1 MDNCP
6 PCKFTLSLFGR
17 FELNG
22 PAGSVDFASKKAA
35 GLLAFLACTAPE
47 AQRRETLTDL
57 LWGSHFEAQARQNLR
72 QALYVLRRILGDGS
86 IVNDGHFVSLK
97 NGVLDCDVPR
107 FEALIRD
114 GGRDALAAATEIYK
128 GCFLVDLDFA
138 QDAWRDWLMR
148 ERQRLQRLA
157 LDAMVRFGELELASG
172 NAEAAVR
179 AAERAIA
186 ANDVREDAHRL
197 LIRAL
202 AVSGRR
208 PDALRHYEHLV
219 ALLKRELDVEPDADT
234 TALAR
239 ALRKPVPSD
248 TELEPEP
255 PPASPAP
262 AHSEIPSLPLPD
274 RPSIAVLPFAN
285 MSGDP
290 DQEYFADGISED
302 LITGLSHIH
311 WLFVIARNSTF
322 VYKHRAVDVKQVS
335 RELGVR
341 YVLEGSVRRAGKR
354 LRISAQLIDA
364 ITGGHHWA
372 ERYDRELG
380 DIFAV
385 QDEITRSVAAAIE
398 PRLLAAE
405 GVRALSR
412 SADDL
417 GAWELV
423 ARAQTHFWRLTRP
436 DYERAIDASSRP
448 SRHHP
453 EYAPARSLLGF
464 WLVFAAHMGWIDR
477 DRGLVTGRQH
487 ALRAIALDDRDPWG
501 HIALAYWAMMERRT
515 EELIAAFRRAV
526 ELNPNSAAAHSHLSR
541 GLAFAGQDRE
551 AIEHGE
557 DAIRLSPLDPGD
569 GAVPRRYRSRSL
581 RGRAI
586 CGSRPTHD
594 GSPAAAPGVS
604 GGATFAL
611 CEPGSSRASRRSP
624 VVSGNGTT
632 RPAPTIDRLDKSK
645 RSLPDARIDGA
656 LPGRHAESGADGGLK
671 AASNQDQK
679 PFLLLGCPLRAY
691 QRKSSA

>member
-1 MDNCP
+1 MENGP

-22 PAGSVDFASKKAA
+22 PAGSVDFASKKAE

-72 QALYVLRRILGDGS
+72 QALYILRRILGDGS
-86 IVNDGHFVSLK
+86 IVNDGHFVSLR

-107 FEALIRD
+107 FEALIR
-114 GGRDALAAATEIYK
+114 GGSHDALAAATEIYK

-172 NAEAAVR
+172 SAEAAVR

-197 LIRAL
+197 RIRAL
-202 AVSGRR
+202 AASGRR

-219 ALLKRELDVEPDADT
+219 ALLKQELDVEPDADT

-239 ALRKPVPSD
+239 ELRKP
-248 TELEPEP
+248 
-255 PPASPAP
+255 AQAY
-262 AHSEIPSLPLPD
+262 SENPSLPLPD

-285 MSGDP
+285 MSDDP

-405 GVRALSR
+405 GVRTLSR

-436 DYERAIDASSRP
+436 DYETAIDVLERAVKVF
-448 SRHHP
+448 P
-453 EYAPARSLLGF
+453 EYTPARSLLGF
-464 WLVFAAHMGWIDR
+464 CLVFAAHMGWIDR
-477 DRGLVTGRQH
+477 DHGLVTGREH
-487 ALRAIALDDRDPWG
+487 AHRANALDDRDPWG

-515 EELIAAFRRAV
+515 EESIAAFRRAV

-541 GLAFAGQDRE
+541 GLAFAGRDRE

-557 DAIRLSPLDPGD
+557 DAIRLSPLDPEMALFL
-569 GAVPRRYRSRSL
+569 GAIAVAHYTAGRYAEAAQRTTEALRLRPGFQGAQRLRCASLAKAGQVDEARSFLTTVRRDQPQLS
-581 RGRAI
+581 I
-586 CGSRPTHD
+586 D
-594 GSPAAAPGVS
+594 WI
-604 GGATFAL
+604 
-611 CEPGSSRASRRSP
+611 RASVPYQTPELMERYLEGMRK
-624 VVSGNGTT
+624 
-632 RPAPTIDRLDKSK
+632 A
-645 RSLPDARIDGA
+645 
-656 LPGRHAESGADGGLK
+656 GLTE
-671 AASNQDQK
+671 D
-679 PFLLLGCPLRAY
+679 
-691 QRKSSA
+691 